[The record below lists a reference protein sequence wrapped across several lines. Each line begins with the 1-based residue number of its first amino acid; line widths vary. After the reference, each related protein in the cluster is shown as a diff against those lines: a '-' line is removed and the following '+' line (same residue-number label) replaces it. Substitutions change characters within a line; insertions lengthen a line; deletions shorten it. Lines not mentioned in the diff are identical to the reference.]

1 MARTDLGSAIA
12 HVATLIGLYKNADT
26 DNMEQFIKRCQQENI
41 FLSYN
46 GSIAKLVSKFIV
58 EPVIIC
64 SDKLKTHELTDK
76 INKLH
81 TDIFASFYAQAF
93 QILTSTHN
101 MNANVALELLS
112 TDTGSFISATTSRV
126 LNVLAQEG
134 HVGGFHADLISDGK
148 YLNISF
154 GLEAGSSKKGNLSFD
169 NMRDAVKALDF
180 NRAIQDGENEKMKA
194 ANGNSRN
201 VANNT
206 TGSNGSG
213 SGNNG
218 NGNNGNGNNG
228 NGNRNGNSRN
238 VKNPNSNGSGNGN
251 NGNGNNGNGNNNTN
265 GNGSGKGRVGVI
277 RETSI
282 KSVKDDDNLAMST
295 IFKTFEITITQTTVD
310 GKKLPTLVIPITI
323 KTYVIYT
330 KVEQI
335 LNMVEPQD
343 MKKSF
348 LYRLD
353 EYKSGAIKFRDLIFA
368 GDLIKS
374 YKKNKLKDK
383 DNLLQLM
390 SNRNMTSANK
400 AIKVGKEGF
409 EKFYNMIILTADEV
423 PLFKRPVGGDIEKPN
438 YKEKFLNMVRGLSF
452 TIVDLDYERISV
464 HIKDLT
470 GKSDI
475 SFNGLKR
482 KKDGDFQLTDFL
494 KTMMNNNH
502 PVF

>member
-154 GLEAGSSKKGNLSFD
+154 GLEADNGKRGNLSFD
-169 NMRDAVKALDF
+169 AMKSTVASPVFDNTVD
-180 NRAIQDGENEKMKA
+180 NAIKDVENEKKKA
-194 ANGNSRN
+194 TNGNTTNGNTTNVGNNTTNGSTAKVNNPNSNGSRNGNSRNVNNPNSNGNSGN

-206 TGSNGSG
+206 TGD
-213 SGNNG
+213 
-218 NGNNGNGNNG
+218 
-228 NGNRNGNSRN
+228 
-238 VKNPNSNGSGNGN
+238 KDKDD
-251 NGNGNNGNGNNNTN
+251 NTK
-265 GNGSGKGRVGVI
+265 KGRVGVT

-310 GKKLPTLVIPITI
+310 GNKLPTLVIPITI
-323 KTYVIYT
+323 KTYVLYT

-335 LNMVEPQD
+335 LNMVEPRD
-343 MKKSF
+343 IKKSF

-464 HIKDLT
+464 YIKDLT

>member
-12 HVATLIGLYKNADT
+12 HVATLIGLYKNADS

-46 GSIAKLVSKFIV
+46 GSIAKLVSKYII

-81 TDIFASFYAQAF
+81 TDIFASFYSQAF
-93 QILTSTHN
+93 QILTSVHG

-112 TDTGSFISATTSRV
+112 TDTGSFISATASRV
-126 LNVLAQEG
+126 LNVLAQEE
-134 HVGGFHADLISDGK
+134 HIGGFHADLVSNGK

-154 GLEAGSSKKGNLSFD
+154 GLEADNGKKGNSPF
-169 NMRDAVKALDF
+169 DAVANTMSSPEFAKAK
-180 NRAIQDGENEKMKA
+180 QDIENEGMKTSKGK
-194 ANGNSRN
+194 NGEADKATNGSN
-201 VANNT
+201 GKVDNNT
-206 TGSNGSG
+206 TEDKDKDGKKKKEDDEKT
-213 SGNNG
+213 NNKV
-218 NGNNGNGNNG
+218 
-228 NGNRNGNSRN
+228 RAFRESRIN
-238 VKNPNSNGSGNGN
+238 
-251 NGNGNNGNGNNNTN
+251 
-265 GNGSGKGRVGVI
+265 
-277 RETSI
+277 
-282 KSVKDDDNLAMST
+282 SVKDDDNLAMST
-295 IFKTFEITITQTTVD
+295 IFKTFEITITQTTED

-335 LNMVEPQD
+335 VNMIEPQD

-348 LYRLD
+348 FYRLD

-368 GDLIKS
+368 GDLVKS

-409 EKFYNMIILTADEV
+409 EKFYNMIVITADEV
-423 PLFKRPVGGDIEKPN
+423 PLFKRSVGGDIEKPN
-438 YKEKFLNMVRGLSF
+438 YKDKFLNMVRGLSF

>member
-154 GLEAGSSKKGNLSFD
+154 GLEADNDKKGNSPFDAMRSTVLSSAFD
-169 NMRDAVKALDF
+169 NVVDNVIKDA
-180 NRAIQDGENEKMKA
+180 GNEKTKA
-194 ANGNSRN
+194 TNGDTPKVDS
-201 VANNT
+201 NT
-206 TGSNGSG
+206 TKDKDKD
-213 SGNNG
+213 GNKKKEDDEKT
-218 NGNNGNGNNG
+218 NN
-228 NGNRNGNSRN
+228 RVRAMRESRIN
-238 VKNPNSNGSGNGN
+238 
-251 NGNGNNGNGNNNTN
+251 
-265 GNGSGKGRVGVI
+265 
-277 RETSI
+277 
-282 KSVKDDDNLAMST
+282 SVKDDDNLAMST

-310 GKKLPTLVIPITI
+310 GNKLPTLVIPITI

-335 LNMVEPQD
+335 LNMVEPRD
-343 MKKSF
+343 IKKSF

>member
-93 QILTSTHN
+93 QILTSSHH

-154 GLEAGSSKKGNLSFD
+154 GLEADDSKKGNPAF
-169 NMRDAVKALDF
+169 DAVAAAEKALDF
-180 NRAIQDGENEKMKA
+180 NQIAQDAENEKMKA
-194 ANGNSRN
+194 TNGNR
-201 VANNT
+201 
-206 TGSNGSG
+206 
-213 SGNNG
+213 G
-218 NGNNGNGNNG
+218 NGNNGKVANNT
-228 NGNRNGNSRN
+228 
-238 VKNPNSNGSGNGN
+238 PNS
-251 NGNGNNGNGNNNTN
+251 
-265 GNGSGKGRVGVI
+265 NGSGKGRVGVI

-310 GKKLPTLVIPITI
+310 GNKLPTLVIPITI

-335 LNMVEPQD
+335 LNMVEPRD
-343 MKKSF
+343 IKKSF

-452 TIVDLDYERISV
+452 TVVDLDYERISV
-464 HIKDLT
+464 YIKDLT

>member
-1 MARTDLGSAIA
+1 M
-12 HVATLIGLYKNADT
+12 
-26 DNMEQFIKRCQQENI
+26 
-41 FLSYN
+41 
-46 GSIAKLVSKFIV
+46 
-58 EPVIIC
+58 
-64 SDKLKTHELTDK
+64 
-76 INKLH
+76 
-81 TDIFASFYAQAF
+81 
-93 QILTSTHN
+93 
-101 MNANVALELLS
+101 
-112 TDTGSFISATTSRV
+112 
-126 LNVLAQEG
+126 
-134 HVGGFHADLISDGK
+134 
-148 YLNISF
+148 
-154 GLEAGSSKKGNLSFD
+154 
-169 NMRDAVKALDF
+169 
-180 NRAIQDGENEKMKA
+180 
-194 ANGNSRN
+194 
-201 VANNT
+201 
-206 TGSNGSG
+206 
-213 SGNNG
+213 
-218 NGNNGNGNNG
+218 
-228 NGNRNGNSRN
+228 
-238 VKNPNSNGSGNGN
+238 
-251 NGNGNNGNGNNNTN
+251 
-265 GNGSGKGRVGVI
+265 I

-335 LNMVEPQD
+335 LNMVEPRD
-343 MKKSF
+343 IKKSF